1 MKREEQLGILYA
13 VLAVFFFSTS
23 PLFIR
28 WAAPL
33 SAYEIATGRLGT
45 AAIAIFLLIILR
57 KDTYVIPWGRWSRF
71 LLFGLIAAL
80 HFTFYIAS
88 LMYTTIAHA
97 LAIVYTAP
105 IFVTLFSAWFL
116 HESMPRHKW
125 IGIIVTVG
133 GIVLLVKFEPHFDQR
148 MLFGDLLAL
157 GSAIMFGFYSIAGRS
172 QREKFPLLTYAG
184 TVYALAALWALPMAA
199 IHFTP
204 TGYHWPQLL
213 SVLALGILP
222 LAAGH
227 TLYNAALRKMHATM
241 VNIIATQ
248 EVTGGILLGVLFLG
262 EVPGRSEIVGVT
274 VALAGIFMVLVPGY
288 R

>member
-1 MKREEQLGILYA
+1 MKKEVQLGIIYA

-45 AAIAIFLLIILR
+45 AAIAIFLLILLR
-57 KDTYVIPWGRWSRF
+57 RERYHIPREGWPRF
-71 LLFGLIAAL
+71 MLFGLIAAL
-80 HFTFYIAS
+80 HFIFYIAS

-125 IGIIVTVG
+125 IGIGVTIG
-133 GIVLLVKFEPHFDQR
+133 GIALLVKFQPHFDQR

-184 TVYALAALWALPMAA
+184 TVYAVAALWALPMAA
-199 IHFTP
+199 WHFTP

-213 SVLALGILP
+213 SVLALGVLP

-227 TLYNAALRKMHATM
+227 TLYNAALRKMHATFA
-241 VNIIATQ
+241 NIIATQ
-248 EVTGGILLGVLFLG
+248 EVTGGIVLGALFLG
-262 EVPGRSEIVGVT
+262 EIPGRNEIIGVA
-274 VALAGIFMVLVPGY
+274 VALAGIFMVLIPG